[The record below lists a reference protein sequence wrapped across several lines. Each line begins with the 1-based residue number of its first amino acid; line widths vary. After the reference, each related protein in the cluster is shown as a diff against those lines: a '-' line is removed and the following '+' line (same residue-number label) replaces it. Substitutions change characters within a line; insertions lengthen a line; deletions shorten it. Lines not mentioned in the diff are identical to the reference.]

1 MNTTVRFL
9 LTAIALLSMVNFAHA
24 DTDREDVETLRAK
37 IVLEAGE
44 IDSSTVEVGAFVVV
58 VYEQEKQ
65 QLSGNRARL
74 DTARGY
80 IKAVNQRRL
89 IVGLESDGWSKW
101 IALERIQALVLVD
114 SPSPDAIA
122 RASELATAAIGT
134 ATVATPFPSSA
145 EWDSTQTTSSR
156 AEDELTEPSYRLSVR
171 TARGNDRK
179 TGERITLKL
188 RNGVIASG
196 IFQLGGIVLTGSD
209 SIAGPF
215 PGAIIGSAVGAVVG
229 VLRVDPP
236 DRSRNFQ
243 KFFMALAGSWVGT
256 MVAGSV
262 TSRDTHYRL
271 PDALALLVCPVVGAA
286 IATELWRKPISAE
299 TKSISEARRISV
311 NLGPNST
318 GHLSAVATLRF

>member
-9 LTAIALLSMVNFAHA
+9 LTAIALLSMVNHA
-24 DTDREDVETLRAK
+24 SADSAREDVEV
-37 IVLEAGE
+37 VLEAGE
-44 IDSSTVEVGAFVVV
+44 IDSSTVEVGALAVVV
-58 VYEQEKQ
+58 FGKGERHPT
-65 QLSGNRARL
+65 SGAWAKL
-74 DTARGY
+74 DTIRGY
-80 IKAVNQRRL
+80 IKAVDRRRL
-89 IVGLESDGWSKW
+89 IVGLEPDGWSKW
-101 IALERIQALVLVD
+101 IALNRIQALVLVS

-122 RASELATAAIGT
+122 SALATTAIET
-134 ATVATPFPSSA
+134 EAVASPFPSSA
-145 EWDSTQTTSSR
+145 DQDSTQVSSSH
-156 AEDELTEPSYRLSVR
+156 AEGGLTEPSDRLSARTVR
-171 TARGNDRK
+171 RDDRK

-196 IFQLGGIVLTGSD
+196 IFQLGGIVLIGSD

-243 KFFMALAGSWVGT
+243 KLFMALAGSWVGT

-262 TSRDTHYRL
+262 TSRDTHYGV

-286 IATELWRKPISAE
+286 IATELWRKPIPAE
-299 TKSISEARRISV
+299 TKSRSEARRISV

-318 GHLSAVATLRF
+318 GRLSAVATLRF